1 MNAKRNV
8 LVIGACGGV
17 GRAFLRTLLGERRG
31 LGKIVL
37 VDKKEPWA
45 DDGSVSFRELNGE
58 FIRASVDVDKG
69 REVYHR
75 LLKTNQI
82 DIVVDLSVL
91 KDFSL
96 YERIRTQ
103 FRAEFFNFPNHFNWG
118 GPGSNIS
125 VPASVGRIT
134 GGGEARVV
142 QFGLKVLF

>member
-17 GRAFLRTLLGERRG
+17 GRAFLRTLLGERGG

-69 REVYHR
+69 REEYLR
-75 LLKTNQI
+75 LLRTYRI
-82 DIVVDLSVL
+82 DIVIDLS
-91 KDFSL
+91 
-96 YERIRTQ
+96 I
-103 FRAEFFNFPNHFNWG
+103 N
-118 GPGSNIS
+118 
-125 VPASVGRIT
+125 
-134 GGGEARVV
+134 
-142 QFGLKVLF
+142 